1 MDFDFPP
8 DDDPRRLA
16 VREWLVEHPEPT
28 QQDLADAGYVVPH
41 WPEPWGFNADP
52 VHQVII
58 SQELSGVRIKNRG
71 GEMASNAI
79 GVGWAA
85 PTILSAG
92 TEEQKQRYL
101 PKIFNHGEIW
111 CQLFSEPDSGSD
123 LANLSTRAVRDGDEY
138 VVNGSKIWSSG
149 AHRSHMGILIARTDP
164 DAPKHKGISYF
175 ACAMDTPGIT
185 MSPIVDMSTAYSF
198 NQVFFDDVR
207 LPVTARIGAE
217 GDGWRL
223 AKVTLANERVS
234 LSAAGSLWGNGPS
247 AAALLDLVRTSGGET
262 DPGLRQRLARL
273 HCNAEVLRLN
283 RLRTLSAKLK
293 GRTPGPE
300 ASIQKLMADEHGQEV
315 MAVAKDLHGAHGM
328 LEGSGP
334 PGTLPTDMRGGIT
347 EVNFPRGDLSQYP
360 ETDPIWHYGYL
371 VSPALTLGGG
381 TWAIQRN
388 IVAEQV
394 LGLPREP
401 NVQQGMSWSQT
412 QKAYNNDRIGND
424 L

>member
-1 MDFDFPP
+1 VDFDFPP
-8 DDDPRRLA
+8 DDDPRRLT
-16 VREWLVEHPEPT
+16 VRDWRANHPEPT

-41 WPEPWGFNADP
+41 WPQPWGVNADP
-52 VHQVII
+52 IHQVII
-58 SQELSGVRIKNRG
+58 SQELAGLKVRKPRG
-71 GEMASNAI
+71 LMGSNSI
-79 GVGWAA
+79 GIGWAA
-85 PTILSAG
+85 PTILLAG
-92 TEEQKQRYL
+92 TEAQKQRYL
-101 PKIFNHGEIW
+101 PKIFNHEEIW
-111 CQLFSEPDSGSD
+111 CQLFSEPDAGSD

-149 AHRSHMGILIARTDP
+149 AHGADMGILIARTDP

-175 ACAMDTPGIT
+175 ACPMDVPGLSMT
-185 MSPIVDMSTAYSF
+185 PIVDMTTAHSF
-198 NQVFFDDVR
+198 NQVFFDNVR
-207 LPVTARIGAE
+207 LHQSMRIGEE

-234 LSAAGSLWGNGPS
+234 LSSAGSLWGEGPS
-247 AAALLDLVRTSGGET
+247 AEALLELVRGGQT
-262 DPGLRQRLARL
+262 IIDPLLRDRLARL

-283 RLRTLSAKLK
+283 RLRTLSAKLQ

-315 MAVAKDLHGAHGM
+315 MELAKDLQGAHGM

-334 PGTLPTDMRGGIT
+334 GGELPLGMRSGVT
-347 EVNFPRGDLSQYP
+347 EIRFPRGEASQFP
-360 ETDPIWHYGYL
+360 AVDPIWHYGFVL
-371 VSPALTLGGG
+371 APALTLGGG

-401 NVQQGMSWSQT
+401 NVQKGMTWAESQT
-412 QKAYNNDRIGND
+412 TRPNDG
-424 L
+424 